1 MRSWSDTDIDSQIL
15 YFRVAEMRE
24 AEEATF
30 QKSFSVLDTPFAVAH
45 RRVKRKPA
53 KRYNS
58 GITQHRQD
66 ARKLENVTL
75 PLATPL
81 IQLYL
86 CRQYLR

>member
-1 MRSWSDTDIDSQIL
+1 M
-15 YFRVAEMRE
+15 AETRE
-24 AEEATF
+24 AEEATL
-30 QKSFSVLDTPFAVAH
+30 QKSFSVLDIPFAVAH

-66 ARKLENVTL
+66 ARKFENVTL

-86 CRQYLR
+86 CRQYLRWEISLYWKP

>member
-1 MRSWSDTDIDSQIL
+1 M
-15 YFRVAEMRE
+15 AETRE
-24 AEEATF
+24 AEEATL

-53 KRYNS
+53 KRYNI

-66 ARKLENVTL
+66 ARKFENVTP